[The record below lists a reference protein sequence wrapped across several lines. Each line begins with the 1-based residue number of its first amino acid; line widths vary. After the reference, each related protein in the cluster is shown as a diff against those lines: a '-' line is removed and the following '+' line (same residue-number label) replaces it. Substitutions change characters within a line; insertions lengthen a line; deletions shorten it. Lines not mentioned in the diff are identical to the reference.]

1 VRRGGDQSTNR
12 VFDPPKSAIA
22 VAFQS
27 AASVLLVGEEATMSA
42 PDSGK
47 IQKFREQLRH
57 EWTSDETIAA
67 WKKWH
72 VRLADFT
79 SGVTQALL
87 ETAQLRSGMNVL
99 DLASGVGDPALS
111 EAVAV
116 APGGRVTATDLNPA
130 MLAFIEEQARHR
142 KISNINFRE
151 ASAESLPFPDGTF
164 DALTC
169 RFGVMFFPDLKQ
181 SLRECLRVLKP
192 KSRATFVAWGR
203 REQPFFACTGGILMK
218 HIELPKPD
226 PDAPNIA
233 MFGEADRLRRALDSA
248 GFAEAR
254 EKVRTVEGRWRGSVD
269 EYWEQFRE
277 VAAPFRV
284 ILEKLSHE
292 SKSQAIDEI
301 KSALRKFQRGAEVIL
316 PLEIVIG
323 TGVRE

>member
-1 VRRGGDQSTNR
+1 MPS
-12 VFDPPKSAIA
+12 DP
-22 VAFQS
+22 
-27 AASVLLVGEEATMSA
+27 
-42 PDSGK
+42 GK
-47 IQKFREQLRH
+47 IAQFREQLRH
-57 EWTSDETIAA
+57 EWTSAATVAA
-67 WKKWH
+67 WKKWQA
-72 VRLADFT
+72 RLADFT
-79 SGVTQALL
+79 SGVTRALL
-87 ETAQLRSGMNVL
+87 ETARLQPGMNVV

-116 APGGRVTATDLNPA
+116 APNGRVTATDLNPA
-130 MLAFIEEQARHR
+130 MLAFIEEQARQR
-142 KISNINFRE
+142 KITNIDFRE
-151 ASAESLPFPDGTF
+151 ASAESLPFADASF

-169 RFGVMFFPDLKQ
+169 RFGIMFFPDLNK

-233 MFGEADRLRRALDSA
+233 MFGEPNRMRTALEST
-248 GFAEAR
+248 GFADVR
-254 EKVRTVEGRWRGSVD
+254 EETRTIEGRWNGSVD

-284 ILEKLSHE
+284 ILEKLDPE
-292 SKSQAIDEI
+292 SKTQAIHEI
-301 KSALRKFQRGAEVIL
+301 KSALVKFQQGAELLL

-323 TGVRE
+323 TGVRP